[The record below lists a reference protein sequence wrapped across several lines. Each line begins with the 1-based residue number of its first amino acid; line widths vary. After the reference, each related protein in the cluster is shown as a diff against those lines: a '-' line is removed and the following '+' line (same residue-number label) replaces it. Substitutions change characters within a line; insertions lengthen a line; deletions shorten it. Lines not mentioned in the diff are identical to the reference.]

1 MKRIFKVTFL
11 ALATTFALQSCGG
24 KTEKTE
30 ETATEELYPAGP
42 EVEETVSNEL
52 NIDSN
57 DAMQYSTNELRAKV
71 GEITL
76 TLHHT
81 GKMEKTVMGHN
92 LVILK
97 IGTDINAFGAK
108 AADAKDSDY
117 IPASEE
123 ANIVA
128 HTKLLGGGESDSITF
143 TISEPGTYDY
153 ICSFPGHLALMK
165 GKLIVE

>member
-1 MKRIFKVTFL
+1 MKNIFKIAFL
-11 ALATTFALQSCGG
+11 AFATTFALSSCGG
-24 KTEKTE
+24 KTTEKTE
-30 ETATEELYPAGP
+30 ETTTTEETYEMEDTAM
-42 EVEETVSNEL
+42 SNEL
-52 NIDSN
+52 TIDSN
-57 DAMQYSTNELRAKV
+57 DAMQYSKSELRAKA

-81 GKMEKTVMGHN
+81 GKMEKVAMGHN

-97 IGTDINAFGAK
+97 QGTDVNAYGAK
-108 AADAKDSDY
+108 AAEAKDHDY
-117 IPASEE
+117 IPTSEE
-123 ANIVA
+123 GSVIA
-128 HTKLLGGGESDSITF
+128 HTKLLGGGESDTITF

>member
-1 MKRIFKVTFL
+1 
-11 ALATTFALQSCGG
+11 
-24 KTEKTE
+24 
-30 ETATEELYPAGP
+30 
-42 EVEETVSNEL
+42 
-52 NIDSN
+52 
-57 DAMQYSTNELRAKV
+57 MQYSTNELRAKV

>member
-11 ALATTFALQSCGG
+11 ALAATFALQSCGG

-30 ETATEELYPAGP
+30 DTTTTEELYPA
-42 EVEETVSNEL
+42 EEAVANEL
-52 NIDSN
+52 TIDSN
-57 DAMQYSTNELRAKV
+57 DAMQYSTNELRAKT

-97 IGTDINAFGAK
+97 MGTDINAFGAK
-108 AADAKDSDY
+108 AAEAKDNDY

-123 ANIVA
+123 GAIVA
-128 HTKLLGGGESDSITF
+128 HTKLLGGGESDTVTF

>member
-1 MKRIFKVTFL
+1 MKRIFKISFL
-11 ALATTFALQSCGG
+11 AFATIFALQSCGG
-24 KTEKTE
+24 KTEK
-30 ETATEELYPAGP
+30 
-42 EVEETVSNEL
+42 VEETTTTEEVMDMEETTSNE
-52 NIDSN
+52 ISIESN
-57 DAMQYSTNELRAKV
+57 DQMQYSTNELRVKA
-71 GEITL
+71 GEVTL
-76 TLHHT
+76 TLKHT

-97 IGTDINAFGAK
+97 SGTDIAAFGAK
-108 AADAKDSDY
+108 AAEAKDSDY

-123 ANIVA
+123 GSIVA
-128 HTKLLGGGESDSITF
+128 HTKMIGGGESDTITF

>member
-11 ALATTFALQSCGG
+11 ALAATFALQSCGG

-30 ETATEELYPAGP
+30 ETVTEELYPEA
-42 EVEETVSNEL
+42 EETVSNEL
-52 NIDSN
+52 TIDSN
-57 DAMQYSTNELRAKV
+57 DAMQYSSNELRAKV
-71 GEITL
+71 GEIKL
-76 TLHHT
+76 TLNHT
-81 GKMEKTVMGHN
+81 GKMEKISMGHN

-97 IGTDINAFGAK
+97 MGTDINAFGAK
-108 AADAKDSDY
+108 AADAKDTDY

-123 ANIVA
+123 STIIA
-128 HTKLLGGGESDSITF
+128 HTKLLGGGESDTITF
-143 TISEPGTYDY
+143 TISEPGTYDF